1 MLVIFFELCRVPE
14 ERPHSGRPGWF
25 KDTEP

>member
-1 MLVIFFELCRVPE
+1 MLVIFFGLCRVLE
-14 ERPHSGRPGWF
+14 ERPHSGRPGRF